1 MWSCSV
7 KRLQQRPPKLQGIS
21 ARHRPET
28 IHIHS
33 SNGSDAAISI
43 GPGQSKQPP
52 NHHVAIPRSDA
63 VRPASVHCLLSFS
76 LRSFISSFPFSSLFI
91 HNCYFVSLYI
101 RSIPPS
107 VCLCLLLQIYLS
119 SFSTRQC
126 LLSIPQRGSE
136 SSGSLLSRYS
146 SIWYVTRTVQ
156 YGFLANSSP

>member
-7 KRLQQRPPKLQGIS
+7 KRLQQRPPKLQVIS

-107 VCLCLLLQIYLS
+107 VSVYYFKSICPHLAPANVYFRSHSEEASPPGHCCLA
-119 SFSTRQC
+119 TPR
-126 LLSIPQRGSE
+126 
-136 SSGSLLSRYS
+136 SGM
-146 SIWYVTRTVQ
+146 
-156 YGFLANSSP
+156 